1 MNYQIARFN
10 MVESQARTWD
20 VLDQR
25 VLDRLL
31 AVPREEFVPRDW
43 KSLAYADMDL
53 PLGHGEVML
62 APKLAARLV
71 QEAAVRE
78 TDHVL
83 EIGTGSGYMTALLA
97 GLAARVTSVE
107 IRPEW
112 VEPARAR
119 LGDLGIGNVSIEAG
133 DAALGWPA
141 AAPFDAIVVTGSLP
155 MLPDELP
162 AQLAPGGRLV
172 AVVGGAP
179 IMTARLVTRVSPD
192 VFRSAGL
199 FETFIA
205 PLRNARVPERFV
217 F

>member
-1 MNYQIARFN
+1 MDFDTARFN

-31 AVPREEFVPRDW
+31 AVRREDFVPAAWR
-43 KSLAYADMDL
+43 SAAYADMDL
-53 PLGHGEVML
+53 PLGRGEVML
-62 APKLAARLV
+62 APKLAARLI

-78 TDHVL
+78 SDHVL
-83 EIGTGSGYMTALLA
+83 EVGTGSGYMTALLA
-97 GLAARVTSVE
+97 GLAARVTSIE
-107 IRPEW
+107 IVAEW

-119 LGDLGIGNVSIEAG
+119 LGALGLSNARVEAG
-133 DAALGWPA
+133 DAALGWPSA
-141 AAPFDAIVVTGSLP
+141 GPFDAIVVTGSLP
-155 MLPDELP
+155 VLPEEMQ

-172 AVVGGAP
+172 AVVGSAP
-179 IMTARLVTRVSPD
+179 IMTAQLVSCVAPG
-192 VFRSAGL
+192 VFRATGL
-199 FETFIA
+199 FETSIP

>member
-1 MNYQIARFN
+1 MDFETARFN

-31 AVPREEFVPRDW
+31 AIRREDFVPEAW
-43 KSLAYADMDL
+43 KSAAYADMDL

-71 QEAAVRE
+71 QEASLRE
-78 TDHVL
+78 VDHVL
-83 EIGTGSGYMTALLA
+83 EIGTGTGYMTALLA
-97 GLAARVTSVE
+97 GLVARVTSVE
-107 IRPEW
+107 IVAEW

-119 LGDLGIGNVSIEAG
+119 LRALGLGNALIEAG
-133 DAALGWPA
+133 DAALGWSGA
-141 AAPFDAIVVTGSLP
+141 GPFDAIIVTGSLP
-155 MLPDELP
+155 VLPDELQ

-172 AVVGGAP
+172 AVVGSAP
-179 IMTARLVTRVSPD
+179 IMTARIVTCVSPG

-199 FETFIA
+199 FETAIP
-205 PLRNARVPERFV
+205 PLRNARMPERFV

>member
-1 MNYQIARFN
+1 MDFETARFN

-31 AVPREEFVPRDW
+31 AIRREDFVPEAW
-43 KSLAYADMDL
+43 KSAAYADMDL
-53 PLGHGEVML
+53 PLGRGEVML
-62 APKLAARLV
+62 APKLAGRLI
-71 QEAAVRE
+71 QEAAI
-78 TDHVL
+78 TDADHVL
-83 EIGTGSGYMTALLA
+83 EVGTGSGYMTALLA

-107 IRPEW
+107 IVVDW
-112 VEPARAR
+112 VEPARER
-119 LGDLGIGNVSIEAG
+119 LRAAGIGNARVEAG

-141 AAPFDAIVVTGSLP
+141 AGPFDAIVVTGSLP
-155 MLPDELP
+155 VLPDEFQ

-172 AVVGGAP
+172 AVVGGP
-179 IMTARLVTRVSPD
+179 PVMTARLVTCVAPG
-192 VFRSAGL
+192 VFRSTGL
-199 FETFIA
+199 FETSIP

>member
-1 MNYQIARFN
+1 MDFETARFN

-31 AVPREEFVPRDW
+31 AIRREDFVPQAWR
-43 KSLAYADMDL
+43 SAAYADMDL
-53 PLGHGEVML
+53 PLGRGEVML
-62 APKLAARLV
+62 APKLAGRLI
-71 QEAAVRE
+71 QEAAIRE

-83 EIGTGSGYMTALLA
+83 EVGTGSGYMTALLA
-97 GLAARVTSVE
+97 GLAARVTSIE
-107 IRPEW
+107 IVADW
-112 VEPARAR
+112 VEPARDR
-119 LGDLGIGNVSIEAG
+119 LRALGMGNVRVEAG

-155 MLPDELP
+155 VLPDEFR

-172 AVVGGAP
+172 AVVGEAP
-179 IMTARLVTRVSPD
+179 VMTAQLVTRLEPG
-192 VFRSAGL
+192 VFQSVGL
-199 FETFIA
+199 FETFIP

>member
-1 MNYQIARFN
+1 MDFQIARFN

-31 AVPREEFVPRDW
+31 AVAREDFVPQDW

-107 IRPEW
+107 IVADW

-119 LGDLGIGNVSIEAG
+119 MSSLGIGNVTIEAG
-133 DAALGWPA
+133 DASLGWTA
-141 AAPFDAIVVTGSLP
+141 AGPFDAMVVTGSLP
-155 MLPDELP
+155 VLPDELP

-172 AVVGGAP
+172 VVVGSAP
-179 IMTARLVTRVSPD
+179 IMTARLITCVSPG
-192 VFRSAGL
+192 VFRSTGL